1 MTTIR
6 VSVLIDTKSTVVDL
20 DSIREDLLE
29 TVEKMTRHSP
39 DHFLLK
45 ELDQNDE
52 SDWQEIDEHDEVIT
66 VINV

>member
-1 MTTIR
+1 MTIFR
-6 VSVLIDTKSTVVDL
+6 VSILIDTKSTVVDP
-20 DSIREDLLE
+20 DSIKEDILE
-29 TVEKMTRHSP
+29 AVEKMARHSP

-45 ELDQNDE
+45 ELDQSDE

>member
-20 DSIREDLLE
+20 DGIRENLLE
-29 TVEKMTRHSP
+29 AVEKMTKHSP

-45 ELDQNDE
+45 ELDQSDE

>member
-20 DSIREDLLE
+20 DGIRENLLE
-29 TVEKMTRHSP
+29 AVEKMTKHSP

-45 ELDQNDE
+45 ELDQDDD
-52 SDWQEIDEHDEVIT
+52 SDWQEIDEHSEVIT
-66 VINV
+66 FINV